1 MTPLTEARTLGESAG
16 NAALAKANRRD
27 PEFSAR
33 FMALLR
39 QFAIQR
45 RYRPWTAET
54 FRLWAY
60 DRGLPQDCDARAC
73 GPLIKKAVRDG
84 LIVNAGYAPTV
95 SSRGSVRAT
104 YIRS

>member
-1 MTPLTEARTLGESAG
+1 MMPIKQARTLGESAG

-60 DRGLPQDCDARAC
+60 DRGLSQDCDARAC

-104 YIRS
+104 YTRA

>member
-1 MTPLTEARTLGESAG
+1 MSAVKQARTLGESAG
-16 NAALAKANRRD
+16 NAALAKANRCD
-27 PEFSAR
+27 PDFSAR
-33 FMALLR
+33 FMALIR
-39 QFAIQR
+39 MFAIQR

-60 DRGLPQDCDARAC
+60 DRGLSKDCDARAS

-84 LIVNAGYAPTV
+84 LIINAGYAPTV

-104 YIRS
+104 YTRS